1 TTPVCW
7 RQGSRQRGRRLH
19 CTTYAASSITWR
31 RCVPPRCCRSCTT
44 SSWKSRKMPSPS
56 SSSTRVK
63 NIWLQILLDYLDE
76 YVGGFRCDSGEGA
89 GPNVTDIGLAGGRG
103 GGRGGGN
110 LGESNTS
117 TGGGEMA
124 SASCD

>member
-1 TTPVCW
+1 CW
-7 RQGSRQRGRRLH
+7 RQGSRQRGRRLY

-31 RCVPPRCCRSCTT
+31 RSCTT

-103 GGRGGGN
+103 GGVVVR
-110 LGESNTS
+110 TW
-117 TGGGEMA
+117 
-124 SASCD
+124 

>member
-1 TTPVCW
+1 QLVVLKNAA
-7 RQGSRQRGRRLH
+7 GIQRG
-19 CTTYAASSITWR
+19 TIN
-31 RCVPPRCCRSCTT
+31 
-44 SSWKSRKMPSPS
+44 SRKED
-56 SSSTRVK
+56 
-63 NIWLQILLDYLDE
+63 LLDYLDE

-89 GPNVTDIGLAGGRG
+89 GPNVTDIGLGGGRG
-103 GGRGGGN
+103 GGRGGEN

>member
-1 TTPVCW
+1 CW
-7 RQGSRQRGRRLH
+7 RQGSRQRGRRLY

-31 RCVPPRCCRSCTT
+31 RSCTT

-103 GGRGGGN
+103 GGRGGEN

-124 SASCD
+124 SASFDS